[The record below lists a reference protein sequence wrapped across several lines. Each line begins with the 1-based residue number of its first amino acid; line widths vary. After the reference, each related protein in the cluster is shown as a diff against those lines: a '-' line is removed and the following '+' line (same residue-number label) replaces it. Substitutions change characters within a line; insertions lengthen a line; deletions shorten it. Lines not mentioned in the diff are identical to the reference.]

1 MLTKN
6 VNDVYQIENDEWM
19 ISKEFF
25 ILTKSRQ
32 KDDEVLVKRNIYYSS
47 TKSCQYYE
55 VSITTII
62 NWIK

>member
-1 MLTKN
+1 MFTKN

-32 KDDEVLVKRNIYYSS
+32 KDDKVLIKRNIYYS
-47 TKSCQYYE
+47 SCQYYE
-55 VSITTII
+55 VSITSII

>member
-1 MLTKN
+1 MFTKN

-32 KDDEVLVKRNIYYSS
+32 KDDEVLIKRNIYYS
-47 TKSCQYYE
+47 SCQYYE
-55 VSITTII
+55 VSITSII